1 MKQID
6 LNALATP
13 EIKETPDLAQ
23 TLITE
28 EKKTISKK
36 SIAVR
41 ILYGIGIVVG
51 IAAIVYLQIE
61 IFDYTPKA
69 SSVINFYDN
78 YVYVN
83 STTTAPDINYSTQLQ
98 IGMPRTEPSPLN
110 GVLFTKTQMEE
121 MMQRRPLAVMVNNLA
136 FSRPQS
142 NLSQADIVY
151 ETLVESGITR
161 YMPIFW
167 SNKVEEVGPIRSVRN
182 YYLEIVG
189 EYDAILSHDGQAY
202 SDDPRLDALGNL
214 SKYGV
219 KTARTYGA
227 WRWNDGVRYAP
238 HNEYMS
244 PVKVW
249 EYAKSK
255 DGWTGFGP
263 TRSWLFKK
271 DADVDERGKQT
282 EVRVSFTPD
291 GGGVNQYSAL
301 WIYNSATNK
310 YLREIGGKKDID
322 QKTKLQQ
329 EPKVVIVQEAG
340 YLTPPDP
347 SGRIIME
354 VIDEGNA
361 KILQD
366 GKIYSATWKKE
377 SRTERTLFYA
387 EDGSEFVF
395 NRGQIWIQIIPSSR
409 GSFTI
414 IKQ

>member
-167 SNKVEEVGPIRSVRN
+167 SNI
-182 YYLEIVG
+182 
-189 EYDAILSHDGQAY
+189 
-202 SDDPRLDALGNL
+202 
-214 SKYGV
+214 
-219 KTARTYGA
+219 
-227 WRWNDGVRYAP
+227 
-238 HNEYMS
+238 
-244 PVKVW
+244 
-249 EYAKSK
+249 
-255 DGWTGFGP
+255 
-263 TRSWLFKK
+263 
-271 DADVDERGKQT
+271 
-282 EVRVSFTPD
+282 
-291 GGGVNQYSAL
+291 
-301 WIYNSATNK
+301 IY
-310 YLREIGGKKDID
+310 GKKC
-322 QKTKLQQ
+322 KLLRS
-329 EPKVVIVQEAG
+329 I
-340 YLTPPDP
+340 
-347 SGRIIME
+347 
-354 VIDEGNA
+354 
-361 KILQD
+361 
-366 GKIYSATWKKE
+366 
-377 SRTERTLFYA
+377 
-387 EDGSEFVF
+387 
-395 NRGQIWIQIIPSSR
+395 
-409 GSFTI
+409 FTF
-414 IKQ
+414 KNF